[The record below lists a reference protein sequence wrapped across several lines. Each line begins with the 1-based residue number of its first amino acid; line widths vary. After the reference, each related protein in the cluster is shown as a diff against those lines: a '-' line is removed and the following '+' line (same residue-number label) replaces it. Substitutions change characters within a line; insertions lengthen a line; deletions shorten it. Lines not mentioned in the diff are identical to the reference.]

1 MKVLIVIH
9 DYLPIHLGG
18 SELHAH
24 QVAKQLIQIGHEVTV
39 LHTERVIT
47 RSPGDWVEGEFEGVP
62 TIEVSHPREYPNL
75 RETWQETFYSEAFRS
90 HLERIKPDVVHFH
103 HLMHWGANCLKIC
116 AELGVRTVLTL
127 HDFNLIC
134 ANSVLLKD
142 DRDLCDGGGVVGN
155 CSNCINTD
163 MLQFD
168 EWNAETMEDAIAM
181 AGPERRSF
189 HQRALKFA
197 DVVVSPSQTLI
208 DRFHAAGMLTD
219 QRTELVIYGYPG
231 ERQASRVRDMSEP
244 LRVGYVGGIY
254 PSKGVHVLIDAL
266 AILAKDPEVPV
277 SLEVHGHLD
286 WFPDY
291 VAPLRA
297 AAQGAQVEFK
307 GPFPPGRAADVL
319 AGFDVLVVPSIWY
332 ENRPITISEAFL
344 AAVVPVVTDLGGMAE
359 SVRDGVDS
367 LVFPRGDSKALATVL
382 KRMATEPGLY
392 DSLSAG
398 RPDLPD
404 IPEVVET
411 LLGFYTA

>member
-1 MKVLIVIH
+1 
-9 DYLPIHLGG
+9 
-18 SELHAH
+18 
-24 QVAKQLIQIGHEVTV
+24 
-39 LHTERVIT
+39 
-47 RSPGDWVEGEFEGVP
+47 
-62 TIEVSHPREYPNL
+62 
-75 RETWQETFYSEAFRS
+75 
-90 HLERIKPDVVHFH
+90 
-103 HLMHWGANCLKIC
+103 
-116 AELGVRTVLTL
+116 LTL

-142 DRDLCDGGGVVGN
+142 DKDLCDGGGEVGN
-155 CSNCINTD
+155 CTNCINTN

-168 EWNAETMEDAIAM
+168 DWDAETMDDAIAM
-181 AGPERRSF
+181 SGPERRAF
-189 HQRALKFA
+189 HKRALKFA

-208 DRFHAAGMLTD
+208 DRFHAAGMLKD
-219 QRTELVIYGYPG
+219 QRTELVLYGYPG
-231 ERQASRVRDMSEP
+231 ERQAARVRDMDKP

-266 AILAKDPEVPV
+266 AHLATDPAAPV

-291 VAPLRA
+291 VGPLREA
-297 AAQGAQVEFK
+297 AVGAQVDFK
-307 GPFPPGRAADVL
+307 GPFPPGHAAEVL

-367 LVFPRGDSKALATVL
+367 MVFPRGDSKALAAVL

-404 IPEVVET
+404 IPEIVDT